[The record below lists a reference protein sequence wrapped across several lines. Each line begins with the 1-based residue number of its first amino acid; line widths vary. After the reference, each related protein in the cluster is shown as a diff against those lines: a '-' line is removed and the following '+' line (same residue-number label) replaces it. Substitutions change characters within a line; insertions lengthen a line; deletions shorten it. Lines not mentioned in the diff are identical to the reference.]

1 MLTQLNAYLQ
11 SLDWS
16 EDETP
21 PVVEAALFFEGNVEE
36 ESIAPNNWGYG
47 RPSIADLHQRFKDI
61 AARADVERVLVG
73 LHVDWIGDYDGSTFP
88 PADHVH
94 IYTTAS
100 QPMVESWI
108 AGLHADGALKGWPN
122 GKPRNAPQPG
132 AGFQV
137 YSVVWD

>member
-1 MLTQLNAYLQ
+1 MLAQLNDYLQ

-21 PVVEAALFFEGNVEE
+21 PVVDLALFFEGNSEE

-47 RPSIADLHQRFKDI
+47 RPPIAELHRRFTEIAQR
-61 AARADVERVLVG
+61 AEVERVLVG
-73 LHVDWIGDYDGSTFP
+73 LHADWSYDYDGSSFP

-100 QPMVESWI
+100 QADVESWV
-108 AGLHADGALKGWPN
+108 AGLHADGALKGWPL
-122 GKPRNAPQPG
+122 GKPRNAPDPSVG
-132 AGFQV
+132 GSV

>member
-1 MLTQLNAYLQ
+1 MLTQLNDYLQ

-21 PVVEAALFFEGNVEE
+21 PVVDLALFFEGNLEE
-36 ESIAPNNWGYG
+36 ESIAPNNWGCG
-47 RPSIADLHQRFKDI
+47 RPPIVELHQRFKNI

-73 LHVDWIGDYDGSTFP
+73 LHSDWSGDYDGSTFP

-94 IYTTAS
+94 VYTTAS
-100 QPMVESWI
+100 QAEVESWI
-108 AGLHADGALKGWPN
+108 AGLHADGALKGWPRH
-122 GKPRNAPQPG
+122 KPRNAPEPS
-132 AGFQV
+132 AGFTV